1 MKRLINLML
10 SAVLAGSTM
19 FSAVTFVRAEEP
31 VDLNAGLKNYWNFEN
46 VEAGA
51 TSVPSNDGKGVEA
64 ELIGNSVSIVDAI
77 CGKGRGAGKNGVC

>member
-1 MKRLINLML
+1 MDRTAVYQYKLEERARREKNIVKRLINLML

-31 VDLNAGLKNYWNFEN
+31 VDLNDGLKNYWNFEN

-51 TSVPSNDGKGVEA
+51 ASVPATMGKVWKQ
-64 ELIGNSVSIVDAI
+64 S
-77 CGKGRGAGKNGVC
+77 